1 MLMLHSSRKNSTV
14 KDLRERCLRLIYNDK
29 PSSYNE
35 LSLKD
40 GSVFV
45 YRRHIQNLAIGMFK
59 VKNDLS
65 LEIATDTFLQQ
76 TQNQYNLRIQND
88 FRAPL
93 IRSVS
98 HRSDSISFIG
108 PNIWNSLPSDLKRLE
123 FLNIFKKQI
132 RT

>member
-1 MLMLHSSRKNSTV
+1 MLHSSRKNSTV
-14 KDLRERCLRLIYNDK
+14 KDLRERCLPLIYNDK

-45 YRRHIQNLAIGMFK
+45 YRRNIQNLAIGMFK

-65 LEIATDTFLQQ
+65 LEIVTDTFLLQ

-98 HRSDSISFIG
+98 HGSDSISFIG